1 MAEKGRALSQRG
13 NIRCVRPTEVALL
26 RIPEL
31 RQGEAGE
38 AAKAAKL
45 VNIEGERLEEEEAGR
60 SSAVRRLF
68 SVIYQLHLITRW
80 LWDAGLAAERWR
92 RRLERRYEHCESG

>member
-45 VNIEGERLEEEEAGR
+45 VNIEGEDWKRKKQEEARQSEGYF
-60 SSAVRRLF
+60 RLF
-68 SVIYQLHLITRW
+68 TNYTSLH
-80 LWDAGLAAERWR
+80 DGF
-92 RRLERRYEHCESG
+92 GMPG